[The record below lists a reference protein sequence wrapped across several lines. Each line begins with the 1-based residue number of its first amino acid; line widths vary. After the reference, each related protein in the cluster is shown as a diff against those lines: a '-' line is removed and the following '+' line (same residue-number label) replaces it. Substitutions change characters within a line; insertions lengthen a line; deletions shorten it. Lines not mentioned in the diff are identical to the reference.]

1 MASMAIICTNQAQ
14 FQKNMARPMKHHPIS
29 LPCLALLLI
38 AFSMT
43 KFRITE
49 SAGFTIDLIHRDS
62 FQSPSLYSSSE
73 RVKNALQRSFNC
85 VKSLLHDH
93 TSQSPSTE
101 IVPDRG
107 EYLMKI
113 SLGTPGFET
122 LAIADTGSDL
132 TWIQC
137 KPCTKCFKQK
147 SPIFDP
153 QGSSTYKAVPC
164 NSVECDAL
172 PTTSCD
178 GSKDTCVYTIM
189 YGDSS
194 FSKGDIAVETV
205 TLGSTS
211 SENVSIANVT
221 IGCGHLDQGTF
232 GAGSSGIVG
241 LGGGKASLITQMG
254 GLIEGRFSYC
264 LVPFLGESSGPSK
277 MNFGENAIVSGAS
290 VVSTPLV
297 PKSPTTFYFLTLEGM
312 SVGKQRLDIVS
323 EDDDDGFRSSQEGNI
338 IIDSGTTLTFLPEGL
353 YYQVIT
359 AVRSQMTLR
368 EVSDP
373 QGLLKLCYLWRS
385 DGIPKV
391 PEITAHFRGADVKL
405 KYINTFVKTG
415 RMSLCL
421 AFAPANRYAIYG
433 NLAQMNFLVGYDLE
447 KRTVS
452 FKPSVCSKA

>member
-1 MASMAIICTNQAQ
+1 
-14 FQKNMARPMKHHPIS
+14 MARLMKHHPIS

-38 AFSMT
+38 AFFMP
-43 KFRITE
+43 KFHITE

-62 FQSPSLYSSSE
+62 FLSPSLYSSFE
-73 RVKNALQRSFNC
+73 RVKNALQRSFNR

-93 TSQSPSTE
+93 TPQSPSTE

-113 SLGTPGFET
+113 SLGTPGVET

-153 QGSSTYKAVPC
+153 QGSSTYKLVPC
-164 NSVECDAL
+164 NSVKCDAL

-194 FSKGDIAVETV
+194 SSKGDIAVETI

-211 SENVSIANVT
+211 SENVSIGNVT

-241 LGGGKASLITQMG
+241 LGGGKTSLITQMG
-254 GLIEGRFSYC
+254 GLIPIALC
-264 LVPFLGESSGPSK
+264 LFL
-277 MNFGENAIVSGAS
+277 VSHQCR
-290 VVSTPLV
+290 TPLV
-297 PKSPTTFYFLTLEGM
+297 PKSPTTFYFLTLEGI
-312 SVGKQRLDIVS
+312 SVGKQRLDLVS
-323 EDDDDGFRSSQEGNI
+323 EDDDGLRSSQEGNI

-353 YYQVIT
+353 YYQVVT
-359 AVRSQMTLR
+359 AVRRQMTLR
-368 EVSDP
+368 EISDP
-373 QGLLKLCYLWRS
+373 QGLLKLCYLSRS

-391 PEITAHFRGADVKL
+391 PEITAHF
-405 KYINTFVKTG
+405 
-415 RMSLCL
+415 
-421 AFAPANRYAIYG
+421 
-433 NLAQMNFLVGYDLE
+433 
-447 KRTVS
+447 
-452 FKPSVCSKA
+452 